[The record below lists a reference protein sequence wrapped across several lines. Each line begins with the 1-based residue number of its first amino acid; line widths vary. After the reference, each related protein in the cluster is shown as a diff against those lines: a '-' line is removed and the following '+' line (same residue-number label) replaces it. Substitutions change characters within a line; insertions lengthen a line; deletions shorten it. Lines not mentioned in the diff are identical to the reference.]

1 MRSGHA
7 SKGTVGV
14 QVGGGLGNQLFGLVA
29 GLWASHELNCR
40 LEVDVSAA
48 RPQNLARGEVGH
60 FAERDLELDS
70 FPLPLAGDGSAVQ
83 LVEHPFRPPFR
94 GEMRLRRSASRLRLP
109 SREYWP
115 TPWKVDERILDVA
128 KGRLLRGNFHTWGYW
143 RRFRELGGALDP
155 IPLQAT
161 AWFHDMSDSLGEANP
176 VALHIRLGDYTRVLP
191 HLVSPLSFIE
201 EALVEIE
208 RLIGNRPVWLFS
220 DAPEAA
226 LDLVGDLRVKFDI
239 KPLTPPIGSRAV
251 ESLYLM
257 SRSSGIVCSASSFS
271 IWAAQLAASERP
283 VVLPQS
289 AVEAFSQD
297 GLHRDWIVLPSDGR

>member
-1 MRSGHA
+1 MV
-7 SKGTVGV
+7 TV

-29 GLWASHELNCR
+29 GLWASRELSSG

-70 FPLPLAGDGSAVQ
+70 FPLPIAGDGSAVR

-94 GEMRLRRSASRLRLP
+94 GEMRLRRGASRLRLT

-128 KGRLLRGNFHTWGYW
+128 NGRLLRGNFHTWGYW
-143 RRFRELGGALDP
+143 RRYRDLGGALDP
-155 IPLQAT
+155 TPIAPTSWFQA
-161 AWFHDMSDSLGEANP
+161 MSASLAADTP
-176 VALHIRLGDYTRVLP
+176 VALHVRLGDYTRVLP

-201 EALVEIE
+201 EALTEME
-208 RLIGNRPVWLFS
+208 RLLGDSPVWLFS
-220 DAPEAA
+220 DDPDLA
-226 LDLVGDLRVKFDI
+226 LDLITDLGTRYDI
-239 KPLTPPIGSRAV
+239 RAVTPPTGSRAV

-257 SRSSGIVCSASSFS
+257 SRSAGIVCSASSFS
-271 IWAAQLAASERP
+271 IWAAQFAAPDRP

-289 AVEAFSQD
+289 AAEAFSED
-297 GLHRDWIVLPSDGR
+297 GFHRDWILLPSDGN